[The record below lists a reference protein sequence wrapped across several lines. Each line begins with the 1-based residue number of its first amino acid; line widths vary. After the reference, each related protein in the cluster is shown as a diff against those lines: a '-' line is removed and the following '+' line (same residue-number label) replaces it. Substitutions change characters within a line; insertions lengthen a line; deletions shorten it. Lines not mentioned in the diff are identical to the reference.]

1 MPNKWRYY
9 EGTTS
14 ANSILRD
21 LAKVLC
27 TAVKSDPVLAA
38 DGVTVAKS
46 AEIILE
52 NNWDIVYPPENKEAV
67 ILAIEGGV
75 GNWTDLTPAEFAA
88 KIDNQLSMVGKLGD
102 TNGETIILKTKTTPV
117 SISTTG
123 TGMDDIGLEDDLSIR
138 SIDMYVEL
146 YKPRYMA
153 DPEKYHPE
161 SERFGIRP
169 YNITKELFREYNSP
183 TKDIVIDLIDKYGN
197 LAGGGTTT
205 GNFFTAKETATA
217 LPSKKVIGT
226 ATEISTWL
234 SGGLTGDKKSSL
246 DLVNKLKDPAI
257 NIVATGN
264 YSGIEG
270 IRYAGKGY
278 GITIVD
284 GALVKN
290 LDAEATELLRALTTA
305 ARGAKSLEECSTV
318 AVWLYGGGSNADNA
332 SGWVV
337 EIILSWKKINYGIT
351 KYLPA
356 VGSTPESG
364 FKLALDDYENIIASS
379 IVFVAG
385 NAGTPLKS
393 GTDYNYDP
401 VQGTITYVNNTPI
414 AVAEVNLVNRPILT
428 YTKNQ
433 EVGEIEAKKILYNN
447 HCVHVRMFDKLFVDT
462 DPNTGFDIING
473 RKIPYMGGPIPNDID
488 ENTGEVIAINS
499 HVSEWSKLSWYQD
512 YEEVMR
518 DELDGDVGTADLSQG
533 MIFLPIETPGLNG
546 DTRIRFWVNTN
557 NDRVSA
563 MFMGNPSL
571 DFSTNRHLTSM
582 MYLGR
587 IESFENSIN
596 DTAGNF
602 AMFTSSATVP
612 CSTTPVKKRVTR
624 PASAQI
630 GVGNNSVVSANIKLP
645 RGQYFERSITPVAKI
660 IGESSE
666 LVMEAGDYVLDWAT
680 ANNEVTIT
688 TVNAVT
694 GNVFFNYSYY
704 EDKVENVEGIT
715 RDSFGNILEIRYPE
729 NWGRNTATGVTDVA
743 MLHTRSKAY
752 FQKHHFMFTTTE
764 EYMTKEM
771 YGKSAYTGEYYA
783 DKVKIT
789 HGNDGPRGMLQDILV
804 IDQSSLVSLDEL
816 IVNRE
821 FSKDLAKPEETYVFF
836 PVNAAFSPFSG
847 SPNALYGVAMKKGV
861 KLPAPKD
868 DAEAVQR
875 AVDNLYIGKT
885 TSLQNDLILPTEYA
899 DGVTITWTSSDEDI
913 LVVEDPA

>member
-1 MPNKWRYY
+1 
-9 EGTTS
+9 
-14 ANSILRD
+14 
-21 LAKVLC
+21 
-27 TAVKSDPVLAA
+27 
-38 DGVTVAKS
+38 
-46 AEIILE
+46 
-52 NNWDIVYPPENKEAV
+52 
-67 ILAIEGGV
+67 
-75 GNWTDLTPAEFAA
+75 
-88 KIDNQLSMVGKLGD
+88 
-102 TNGETIILKTKTTPV
+102 
-117 SISTTG
+117 
-123 TGMDDIGLEDDLSIR
+123 
-138 SIDMYVEL
+138 
-146 YKPRYMA
+146 
-153 DPEKYHPE
+153 
-161 SERFGIRP
+161 
-169 YNITKELFREYNSP
+169 
-183 TKDIVIDLIDKYGN
+183 
-197 LAGGGTTT
+197 
-205 GNFFTAKETATA
+205 
-217 LPSKKVIGT
+217 
-226 ATEISTWL
+226 
-234 SGGLTGDKKSSL
+234 
-246 DLVNKLKDPAI
+246 
-257 NIVATGN
+257 
-264 YSGIEG
+264 
-270 IRYAGKGY
+270 
-278 GITIVD
+278 
-284 GALVKN
+284 
-290 LDAEATELLRALTTA
+290 
-305 ARGAKSLEECSTV
+305 
-318 AVWLYGGGSNADNA
+318 
-332 SGWVV
+332 
-337 EIILSWKKINYGIT
+337 
-351 KYLPA
+351 
-356 VGSTPESG
+356 
-364 FKLALDDYENIIASS
+364 
-379 IVFVAG
+379 
-385 NAGTPLKS
+385 
-393 GTDYNYDP
+393 
-401 VQGTITYVNNTPI
+401 
-414 AVAEVNLVNRPILT
+414 
-428 YTKNQ
+428 
-433 EVGEIEAKKILYNN
+433 
-447 HCVHVRMFDKLFVDT
+447 
-462 DPNTGFDIING
+462 
-473 RKIPYMGGPIPNDID
+473 
-488 ENTGEVIAINS
+488 
-499 HVSEWSKLSWYQD
+499 
-512 YEEVMR
+512 
-518 DELDGDVGTADLSQG
+518 
-533 MIFLPIETPGLNG
+533 
-546 DTRIRFWVNTN
+546 
-557 NDRVSA
+557 
-563 MFMGNPSL
+563 
-571 DFSTNRHLTSM
+571 
-582 MYLGR
+582 
-587 IESFENSIN
+587 
-596 DTAGNF
+596 
-602 AMFTSSATVP
+602 MFTSSATVP

-704 EDKVENVEGIT
+704 EDKVENIEGIT